1 MVAPPNGDLDSPE
14 AFLVLLIDQTRD
26 WDGMLPRNL
35 NYFPFAA
42 APDQVVPEALHIAEA
57 GAHAAE
63 QEVIVRQALEDDRA
77 SHPAA
82 DDQLNHNGFPA
93 ATREISEDASHDFN
107 SN

>member
-1 MVAPPNGDLDSPE
+1 MVAPHNADLDGPE
-14 AFLVLLIDQTRD
+14 ALLVLLIDQTRD
-26 WDGMLPRNL
+26 WDGMLPRYL
-35 NYFPFAA
+35 NYFPFAP
-42 APDQVVPEALHIAEA
+42 PDQVVPEALHLTEA
-57 GAHAAE
+57 GAHAVV

-93 ATREISEDASHDFN
+93 ATREISENASHDFN